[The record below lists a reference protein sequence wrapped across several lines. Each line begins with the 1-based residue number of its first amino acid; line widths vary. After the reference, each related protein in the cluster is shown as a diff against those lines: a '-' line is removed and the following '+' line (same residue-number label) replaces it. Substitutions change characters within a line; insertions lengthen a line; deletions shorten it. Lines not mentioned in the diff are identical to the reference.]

1 MLTVGEVSAQLRV
14 SRGAVYAL
22 IRADVLPAVR
32 VGRAWRVSEKVLA
45 NFVEAGGRGWPGGW
59 KKRSAPASETACE

>member
-32 VGRAWRVSEKVLA
+32 VGRQFRVPEKALA
-45 NFVEAGGRGWPGGW
+45 NFIEAGGGGWPGGW
-59 KKRSAPASETACE
+59 RKDPPPPAAA